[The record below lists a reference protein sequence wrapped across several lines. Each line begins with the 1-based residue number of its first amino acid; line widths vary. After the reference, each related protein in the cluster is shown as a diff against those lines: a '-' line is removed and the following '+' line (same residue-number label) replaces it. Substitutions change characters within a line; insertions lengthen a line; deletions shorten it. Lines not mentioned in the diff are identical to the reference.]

1 MNSTVSIFIP
11 VYRESDLLE
20 PLLRD
25 LLTDLYQPK
34 EIFVIIDDPT
44 ERSLDIV
51 KRMKEEVSFI
61 LNGHRMGK
69 VNALNKAVERSSGGI
84 LLFLDSDVKL
94 VEDGQSFLEKVA
106 DEIQEADILDIKKKV
121 IRDSFTARI
130 AHYDYL
136 CSNIVIWLFSKYLRR
151 SLGFNGAAFA
161 IRKETFER
169 LGGFRR
175 VVADDMD
182 LGTRSYL
189 SNCSFKHTEK
199 IEVATKAPSGLR
211 EWYRQRKR
219 WGIGTA
225 LWIREYYKDL
235 LRIVVHSPRFL
246 LPAIFLICPSLI
258 LLVINLLVPEP
269 LYCKLLMV
277 PLLFA
282 ATQVGILLPPILF
295 AFIGM
300 TVVKNVTASAASFGV
315 LSILYGLL
323 ARKLKYTFN
332 LLEFLCFYFVFSP
345 LFLIIVIV
353 SLLKVCMQPD
363 KISIDWKC

>member
-106 DEIQEADILDIKKKV
+106 DEIQEADILDIKKRV

-136 CSNIVIWLFSKYLRR
+136 
-151 SLGFNGAAFA
+151 
-161 IRKETFER
+161 
-169 LGGFRR
+169 
-175 VVADDMD
+175 
-182 LGTRSYL
+182 
-189 SNCSFKHTEK
+189 
-199 IEVATKAPSGLR
+199 
-211 EWYRQRKR
+211 
-219 WGIGTA
+219 
-225 LWIREYYKDL
+225 
-235 LRIVVHSPRFL
+235 
-246 LPAIFLICPSLI
+246 
-258 LLVINLLVPEP
+258 
-269 LYCKLLMV
+269 
-277 PLLFA
+277 
-282 ATQVGILLPPILF
+282 
-295 AFIGM
+295 
-300 TVVKNVTASAASFGV
+300 
-315 LSILYGLL
+315 
-323 ARKLKYTFN
+323 
-332 LLEFLCFYFVFSP
+332 
-345 LFLIIVIV
+345 
-353 SLLKVCMQPD
+353 
-363 KISIDWKC
+363 